1 MTEQSYVDKSTVDR
15 ELTGKVRT
23 EKAALSEA
31 VVQLVDTAGHEIER
45 AVTEADGMFRLP
57 IPDGGQFL
65 LLATAEGYQPV
76 IDLVDADRPT
86 PRDIVLERFSSGISG
101 VVRDQRSGRP
111 IGDRCVQLVD
121 GRGITVRRAITAAD
135 GRYEFPAI
143 PTGDYSIVVAGFD
156 PAASSASLPAGERT
170 ELDLHLD

>member
-1 MTEQSYVDKSTVDR
+1 MTEQSYVDQSTVDR
-15 ELTGKVRT
+15 ALTGKVRT
-23 EKAALSEA
+23 EKSALSDA
-31 VVQLVDTAGHEIER
+31 VIQLIDPAGRELER
-45 AVTEADGMFRLP
+45 AITEVDGTFRMP
-57 IPDGGQFL
+57 IPSSGQFL

-101 VVRDQRSGRP
+101 VVRDRRSGRP
-111 IGDRCVQLVD
+111 VVGSGVQLVD
-121 GRGITVRRAITAAD
+121 GRGITVRRAVTGDD

-143 PTGDYSIVVAGFD
+143 PAGDYSIVVAGLD
-156 PAASSASLPAGERT
+156 PAASSASLPAGART